1 MGAIGSSPNAEI
13 STEAPSILGAQTRI
27 LPRSV
32 SHNRAESA
40 QSRPA
45 SAAGPSSEAA
55 HQPSSSLRPLRLV
68 ASSSNISPKL
78 TATATNGRGNIG
90 ASADADAASDLRRPA
105 FKREKSASAAMIR
118 SRAASPAPS
127 AAESWTQAGDAEGA
141 YIRKTYAHFDSRGVE
156 DDGFVEGQEW
166 TRERGQ
172 GHAWE
177 QPDLGRKRNIS
188 RARSVTPSVVGAK
201 LRIASSQLRRDVAR
215 SVPSSPSVG
224 HRNLALS
231 PAFEGSSSRQ
241 ILPGRLRP
249 GPNGPDR
256 LSPILAESS
265 LESDNPMHRA
275 AISPPLAFT
284 QDRPS
289 LDPIVTDGGGA
300 GLGLVHSTGL
310 SSAVEELAPS
320 PSAPTLDIIPP
331 TPNPALSPTQPLD
344 QNAQQSG
351 ASSTLSPRDSSHL
364 GSSSTETCYTTVDHF
379 SDSSGARRPDDDVT
393 RPFSSES
400 IVSLARSEESGLS
413 DSRRLGVLQGRVS
426 GTEEQDLDYEGESH
440 QEREARIAREEVMS
454 SIDRYGFFAK
464 ELNGS
469 SSRPPRTTILPAPAF
484 AKLPLKRRSA
494 LKAVQK
500 KPAPK
505 GSPTMGSEKS
515 PSLVG
520 ASGFAKG
527 VNDDASAIDRV
538 RTHRTALEEAVRARE
553 ALRVEKWQRMLRV
566 DSRDAGGNVSGYR
579 LASNLVQSKKLRRRI
594 YKGVPDRWRSAA
606 WWALVCDG
614 HHSIFVN
621 SDARP
626 VAAAAKANPVTGHGR
641 HESERSNTGT
651 VASTSPVGTAR
662 NRSVANGS
670 LASDAE
676 HRYAELIKQPSPH
689 DVQIDLDV
697 PRTISGHVL
706 FHTRYGQ
713 GQRGLFHVLHAFS
726 LHCDDCAYCQGMGPI
741 AATLLVYLPP
751 ERAYACLTAMHD
763 AREYGLHKTF
773 SPGFP
778 GLVES
783 FYVQEQLA
791 LAYMPDIARQLLEQ
805 DITTSSYATRWYI
818 TLFAN
823 VVPFQTQ
830 IRLWDALLL
839 DGADVLVIFS
849 LAVLWALRDRLIHPN
864 ATFETI
870 LGALGAELLPE
881 DDDALMRWVEHFS
894 ARDDVKKKIAKAHKE
909 WHVRELAGDAHLT

>member
-32 SHNRAESA
+32 SHNRTESA

-90 ASADADAASDLRRPA
+90 GSADADAASALRRPA
-105 FKREKSASAAMIR
+105 FKRVESASAAILR

-166 TRERGQ
+166 TRERG
-172 GHAWE
+172 
-177 QPDLGRKRNIS
+177 
-188 RARSVTPSVVGAK
+188 
-201 LRIASSQLRRDVAR
+201 
-215 SVPSSPSVG
+215 
-224 HRNLALS
+224 
-231 PAFEGSSSRQ
+231 
-241 ILPGRLRP
+241 
-249 GPNGPDR
+249 
-256 LSPILAESS
+256 
-265 LESDNPMHRA
+265 
-275 AISPPLAFT
+275 
-284 QDRPS
+284 
-289 LDPIVTDGGGA
+289 
-300 GLGLVHSTGL
+300 
-310 SSAVEELAPS
+310 
-320 PSAPTLDIIPP
+320 
-331 TPNPALSPTQPLD
+331 
-344 QNAQQSG
+344 
-351 ASSTLSPRDSSHL
+351 
-364 GSSSTETCYTTVDHF
+364 
-379 SDSSGARRPDDDVT
+379 
-393 RPFSSES
+393 
-400 IVSLARSEESGLS
+400 
-413 DSRRLGVLQGRVS
+413 RVS
-426 GTEEQDLDYEGESH
+426 GTEEQDPDYEGESH

-484 AKLPLKRRSA
+484 AKLPSKRRSA
-494 LKAVQK
+494 LKSVKK

-505 GSPTMGSEKS
+505 GSPTVGSEK
-515 PSLVG
+515 
-520 ASGFAKG
+520 
-527 VNDDASAIDRV
+527 
-538 RTHRTALEEAVRARE
+538 ARE

-579 LASNLVQSKKLRRRI
+579 LAPNLVQSKKLRRRV

-614 HHSIFVN
+614 HHSIFAN
-621 SDARP
+621 GDARP
-626 VAAAAKANPVTGHGR
+626 
-641 HESERSNTGT
+641 
-651 VASTSPVGTAR
+651 
-662 NRSVANGS
+662 
-670 LASDAE
+670 
-676 HRYAELIKQPSPH
+676 HRYAELIKKPSPH